1 MRIGRGIASLLTL
14 STRAIR
20 VPTTQ
25 MSAPAFIDDVN
36 SKYEVLHKAFEEQ
49 FWGTKMALSDGKYN
63 TAELT
68 RTKGE
73 MEGFLADPANLARA
87 RELLASGG
95 ESLSAEE
102 KKTLELF
109 VKTFGCYIME
119 GDEAKTLRTACTEV
133 EGSLEAARNKMKLGA
148 TLDGA
153 FVELS

>member
-73 MEGFLADPANLARA
+73 MEGFSKKQHQKQKAADAL
-87 RELLASGG
+87 
-95 ESLSAEE
+95 
-102 KKTLELF
+102 
-109 VKTFGCYIME
+109 
-119 GDEAKTLRTACTEV
+119 
-133 EGSLEAARNKMKLGA
+133 
-148 TLDGA
+148 
-153 FVELS
+153 